1 MKHILATSTA
11 ALFFMSTAAFAQPTV
26 MSDEQLD
33 SVVAGQTL
41 VVNKAGKTIWT
52 VTELTLNG
60 TTVTSIDGVNRG
72 GKGNTARTAFGLLKA
87 AGDPLNLGLPGNGM
101 GLSVQ

>member
-26 MSDEQLD
+26 LSDQQMD

-52 VTELTLNG
+52 VTSLDLNNLQG
-60 TTVTSIDGVNRG
+60 FNNG
-72 GKGNTARTAFGLLKA
+72 GNGNTSKTAPGLLKA
-87 AGDPLNLGLPGNGM
+87 AGDPLGLGLPGKAM
-101 GLSVQ
+101 GLSVK